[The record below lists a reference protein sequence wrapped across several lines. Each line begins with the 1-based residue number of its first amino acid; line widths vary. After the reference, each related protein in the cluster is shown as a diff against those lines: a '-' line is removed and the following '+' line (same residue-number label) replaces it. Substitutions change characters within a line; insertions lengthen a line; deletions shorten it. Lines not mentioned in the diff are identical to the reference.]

1 MKNKTKTEYITKT
14 RKKFL
19 SEEEMEQLINIRSYK
34 RTTLTANWEPMEDI
48 R

>member
-1 MKNKTKTEYITKT
+1 MDKTKPEHMTMIQ
-14 RKKFL
+14 KKFL

-34 RTTLTANWEPMEDI
+34 RTTLTANCEPMEDI